1 VGGSSERNSRTA
13 SACVQNGHAIHSA
26 DDSGRAGATGAS
38 QRGHASVPAAS
49 WVEPAR
55 YDVRNFYPKDG
66 AVLEDPVWGSFNA
79 SLGEWLLQSGHRP
92 VRRPSQNSDRPCRR
106 RARHANEDGVLW
118 GGGTTSTDIAG
129 TVEL

>member
-1 VGGSSERNSRTA
+1 MATTNREMTPGALEVELFIDGGRRGGGSWPPITDPYSEL
-13 SACVQNGHAIHSA
+13 AI
-26 DDSGRAGATGAS
+26 GVAGPHPPGEGA
-38 QRGHASVPAAS
+38 A
-49 WVEPAR
+49 

-66 AVLEDPVWGSFNA
+66 AVLEDPVCGSFNA

-118 GGGTTSTDIAG
+118 VGGTTSTDIAG